1 MYVEFSI
8 KKRKI
13 KYIFR
18 MTRPNIPIRFLTNS
32 PPFPTTIAI
41 DPTNICNLKCPLCPT
56 GLKKMNYKQRV
67 LSIVDFKLLLDKIPS
82 LKHTYLYNWGES
94 FLNPNIFKMIAYIK
108 RNNTTVQIDTNFS
121 FKKKEDFFVNI
132 VESGLDILRI
142 SLDGASQESYSKYKI
157 GGNFDTIISNIKKLV
172 SIKNKLHAEKP
183 VVIWKFIVTRFNE
196 NEIEKAKKWRPA
208 WA

>member
-1 MYVEFSI
+1 
-8 KKRKI
+8 
-13 KYIFR
+13 
-18 MTRPNIPIRFLTNS
+18 
-32 PPFPTTIAI
+32 
-41 DPTNICNLKCPLCPT
+41 
-56 GLKKMNYKQRV
+56 MNYKQRV